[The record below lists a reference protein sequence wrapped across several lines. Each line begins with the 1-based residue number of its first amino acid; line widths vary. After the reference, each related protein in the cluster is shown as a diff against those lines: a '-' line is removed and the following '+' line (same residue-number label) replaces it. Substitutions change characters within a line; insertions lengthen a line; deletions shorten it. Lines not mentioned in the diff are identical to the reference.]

1 MRIGGH
7 NTTARCLSP
16 RWTCRAPTKRVVGSM
31 AALSGAQGISYM
43 EYSTQQR

>member
-1 MRIGGH
+1 MRIGRH
-7 NTTARCLSP
+7 NTTVRFPSP
-16 RWTCRAPTKRVVGSM
+16 NGICRAPTKRVVGNM